1 MFLVQR
7 FICCLRPGNNKNGG
21 VTVNEVELYKIK
33 KNQKFKLQVS
43 LKYVLNCT
51 YYEN

>member
-21 VTVNEVELYKIK
+21 VTVNEVEIYKIK
-33 KNQKFKLQVS
+33 KNQTAGES
-43 LKYVLNCT
+43 
-51 YYEN
+51 

>member
-33 KNQKFKLQVS
+33 KKIKLQVS